1 MNDRLFDFIEACPT
15 PFHTVAHTA
24 DILKNAGFTEL
35 CERDSWEPEPGRGY
49 YVTRNGSSLI
59 AFRLPPDDFVGFMM
73 AAAHCD
79 SPCFRIKEN
88 AELDGSCCSRLS
100 TEGYGGMICSSWM
113 DRPLSV
119 AGRVML
125 RTESGVRTELVDL
138 DGVQALIPNLAIHM
152 NRSVNS
158 SASYNA
164 AVDMLPI
171 YSSGTEPGGFRRAVA
186 AAVDANEED
195 ILSWDLSLYVPQR
208 GTEWNGFISAP
219 RLDDLQCAFGAL
231 TAFLGA
237 DDSGSTKVFCLFD
250 NEEVGSR
257 TKQGAASTF
266 LTDVLTRI
274 VRSTGG
280 DDTVYRRAVSESF
293 LVSCDN
299 AHAVHPN
306 HPEFSDRNHSVYMNG
321 GIVIK
326 YNASQKY
333 ATDAVSSALFRLICE
348 EAGIPVQLYA
358 NRADMLGGSTLGNIA
373 NEHVSLNTVDI
384 GLPQLAMHSAYETAG
399 ADDTEMLVRA
409 LTVFYEKT
417 LCMERDGEYKL
428 L

>member
-1 MNDRLFDFIEACPT
+1 M
-15 PFHTVAHTA
+15 
-24 DILKNAGFTEL
+24 
-35 CERDSWEPEPGRGY
+35 
-49 YVTRNGSSLI
+49 
-59 AFRLPPDDFVGFMM
+59 
-73 AAAHCD
+73 
-79 SPCFRIKEN
+79 
-88 AELDGSCCSRLS
+88 
-100 TEGYGGMICSSWM
+100 
-113 DRPLSV
+113 
-119 AGRVML
+119 
-125 RTESGVRTELVDL
+125 
-138 DGVQALIPNLAIHM
+138 
-152 NRSVNS
+152 
-158 SASYNA
+158 
-164 AVDMLPI
+164 
-171 YSSGTEPGGFRRAVA
+171 
-186 AAVDANEED
+186 
-195 ILSWDLSLYVPQR
+195 
-208 GTEWNGFISAP
+208 
-219 RLDDLQCAFGAL
+219 
-231 TAFLGA
+231 
-237 DDSGSTKVFCLFD
+237 
-250 NEEVGSR
+250 
-257 TKQGAASTF
+257 
-266 LTDVLTRI
+266 RI

-358 NRADMLGGSTLGNIA
+358 NRADMAGGSTLGNIA

-417 LCMERDGEYKL
+417 LCMESDGEYKL